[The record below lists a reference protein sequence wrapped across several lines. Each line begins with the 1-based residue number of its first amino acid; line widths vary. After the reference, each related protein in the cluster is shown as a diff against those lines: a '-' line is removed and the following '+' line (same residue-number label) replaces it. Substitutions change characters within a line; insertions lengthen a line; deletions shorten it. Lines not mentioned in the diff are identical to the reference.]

1 MTTAATTKREV
12 QTPLNLSLNGKPN
25 GWVMARVTWDDT
37 DGEVSNV
44 EVEIATKV
52 DPSTNKP
59 LEYERAPKWL
69 HACLMAGGLHQFC
82 YEKSRS

>member
-1 MTTAATTKREV
+1 MQTTKREM
-12 QTPLNLSLNGKPN
+12 QTPLNMSLSGKPA
-25 GWVMARVTWDDT
+25 GWVMARITWDDT

-52 DPSTNKP
+52 DPSTNEP
-59 LEYERAPKWL
+59 LQLEKAPKWL

>member
-1 MTTAATTKREV
+1 
-12 QTPLNLSLNGKPN
+12 
-25 GWVMARVTWDDT
+25 
-37 DGEVSNV
+37 VSNC

-82 YEKSRS
+82 YEKSNS